1 MQASQP
7 NLFLRDDTLLGVCQ
21 GIGDDFG
28 FNPLWLR
35 IAFAAALIWNP
46 VYDVSAYLAL
56 GAVVLVSRLIVR
68 NPRSAKRRRRGRGAG
83 RGGQCQCG
91 GPAGRRLT
99 RVGAGHQG
107 GGRRRLAW
115 RPQWSLYLICDLYL
129 GE

>member
-68 NPRSAKRRRRGRGAG
+68 NPRSATAAAEAAA
-83 RGGQCQCG
+83 
-91 GPAGRRLT
+91 PAD
-99 RVGAGHQG
+99 AANANAEA
-107 GGRRRLAW
+107 LAVAA
-115 RPQWSLYLICDLYL
+115 
-129 GE
+129 